1 MKKNAFLLLCL
12 LGARLQAAPF
22 DKGGLLG
29 VGAREAG
36 QGGAVVARVA
46 DSEALWWNPAGL
58 DLDKRRGFDLGLH
71 YGDVL
76 GAAAF
81 DTAFDHRGWIEALA
95 LGYGLGYRHVGFQA
109 GADEE
114 EIGLGLAF
122 PFTED
127 QRLLTGLGVRS
138 LSSKLGASGI
148 NARGYG
154 LDLGLSYHP
163 AFLDEALTIGLALR
177 DVQAAL
183 EWSTGVS
190 ANPVQLFQL
199 GAAWAFDAETS
210 AEFDAELASDP
221 ALGSPSG
228 QGFKLGAERWWSLK
242 KYDLPRLAA
251 LRLGYSQTSALAPT
265 ALGGQFSAGLG
276 FQFEGARIDYAF
288 SQDVSGLGPTHRLSG
303 AYRFGQMREGATPAP
318 TATPSATATPAA
330 ALTVSAQALGVTL
343 TVEPA
348 LFNPL
353 SRGARLTWSLSAS
366 GSVSPV
372 ASTVLQFLPSLGE
385 AVFAQAKKGFSP
397 EGTWDGR
404 QGSGS
409 WPAPGGYQAV
419 ASLVDAQG
427 VTLATSSAK
436 FQFDLGGGS
445 LRLLPEADIFAP
457 IAQSARPNAVLV
469 VGYQGADA
477 RRWTLSITREGSKKP
492 VRVLSGPKLPARL
505 LWDGKDRQKRSVP
518 DGGYN
523 IELQLVTAAGKTL
536 TAQTRVDVDTRRPT
550 ADLEADP
557 LVFEAKG
564 DVGSVTFGL
573 GVAGEAGIPA
583 RWTLSI
589 ETLHGKPLKTFA
601 GKGSPPQQVVW
612 NGVDEAGKLVPG
624 GALYYASFVVEM
636 ESGALARQPRLALA
650 SKAPEPTQPF
660 RVPLQSL
667 RFEEGDEVISLE
679 DYKSL
684 KEAAAAVKKYS
695 TDYVVL
701 INGYAA
707 GGESSKGGLSE
718 LELSFLRAKAVRD
731 FLVEGEGLDAAKV
744 RAAGLGVEKAAPA
757 AAATDDLRKKA
768 RHVEIILYAQ

>member
-1 MKKNAFLLLCL
+1 MKAALLLVL
-12 LGARLQAAPF
+12 VSAGLGAAPF

-76 GAAAF
+76 GASAF
-81 DTAFDHRGWIEALA
+81 DTAFDHRGWIEPLA

-109 GADEE
+109 GAVEE
-114 EIGLGLAF
+114 EIGLGVAF

-127 QRLLTGLGVRS
+127 QRLLTGLALRS
-138 LSSKLGASGI
+138 LSTKLTASGI

-163 AFLDEALTIGLALR
+163 GILDEALTLGLALR
-177 DVQAAL
+177 DLQAGL

-199 GAAWAFDAETS
+199 GAAWAFDPETS
-210 AEFDAELASDP
+210 AEFDAEMASDP
-221 ALGSPSG
+221 ASGSASG
-228 QGFKLGAERWWSLK
+228 QGFKIGAERWWSWK
-242 KYDLPRLAA
+242 KYNLMRLAA

-265 ALGGQFSAGLG
+265 ALGGQFSFGLG
-276 FQFEGARIDYAF
+276 LQFEGARLDYAF
-288 SQDVSGLGPTHRLSG
+288 SQDVSSLGPTHRVSG
-303 AYRFGQMREGATPAP
+303 GYRFGQIGEGATPTPLATP
-318 TATPSATATPAA
+318 TLTPTTTATAVVAA
-330 ALTVSAQALGVTL
+330 VSGTSQAIDLTV
-343 TVEPA
+343 TVAPA

-353 SRGARLTWSLSAS
+353 SRGSRLTWSLSAAGALS
-366 GSVSPV
+366 SV
-372 ASTVLQFLPSLGE
+372 ASTVLQVLPNLGD
-385 AVFAQAKKGFSP
+385 AVYTQAKRGFVA
-397 EGTWDGR
+397 EGAWDGR
-404 QGSGS
+404 QSSGS
-409 WPAPGGYQAV
+409 WPAPGGYKAQV
-419 ASLVDAQG
+419 SLVDAQG
-427 VTLATSSAK
+427 LTLAASSAK
-436 FQFDLGGGS
+436 FQLDLGGGT

-457 IAQSARPNAVLV
+457 IAQSARPNAILV

-477 RRWTLSITREGSKKP
+477 KRWTLSITREGSAKP

-523 IELQLVTAAGKTL
+523 IELQLVTAVGKTL

-550 ADLEADP
+550 VNLEANP

-564 DVGSVTFGL
+564 DVGSVTFNL

-583 RWTLSI
+583 NWTLSI
-589 ETLHGKPLKTFA
+589 ETLHGKTLKSFA
-601 GKGSPPQQVVW
+601 GKGAPPQQVVW

-624 GALYYASFVVEM
+624 GSLYYAGFVVEM

-650 SKAPEPTQPF
+650 SKAAEPAQPF

-667 RFEEGDEVISLE
+667 RFEEGDEVIALE

-684 KEAAAAVKKYS
+684 KEASAAVKKYS
-695 TDYVVL
+695 SDYVVVV
-701 INGYAA
+701 NGYAA
-707 GGESSKGGLSE
+707 SGESSKSGLSE

-731 FLVEGEGLDAAKV
+731 FLVEGEGLDPAKV
-744 RAAGLGVEKAAPA
+744 KSAGLGTEGGAVSG
-757 AAATDDLRKKA
+757 DLRKKA